1 MENLREAKFLE
12 TTIINDELVD
22 ITELTTAII
31 GEGCN
36 CKEGGVVA
44 CTCCGSSRQL

>member
-22 ITELTTAII
+22 ITELTIA
-31 GEGCN
+31 
-36 CKEGGVVA
+36 KKVA
-44 CTCCGSSRQL
+44 

>member
-1 MENLREAKFLE
+1 MEDLREAKFLE
-12 TTIINDELVD
+12 TNIINEELVD
-22 ITELTTAII
+22 LAELTESII

-44 CTCCGSSRQL
+44 CTCCGSSREL